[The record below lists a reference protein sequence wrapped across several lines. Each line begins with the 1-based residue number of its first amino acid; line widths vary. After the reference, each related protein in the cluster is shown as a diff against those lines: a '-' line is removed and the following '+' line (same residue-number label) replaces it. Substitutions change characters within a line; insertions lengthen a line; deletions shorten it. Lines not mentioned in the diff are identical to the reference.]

1 MSDKVPKPVLNELSK
16 PFIVKFHKEYTSF
29 KNSWITENR
38 GKSVGNQESIAL
50 VSECLSI
57 ELRNEL
63 WRRLVVNQDM
73 VEADVSEEI
82 FDELVQDF
90 LDSLVSQETFSEAI
104 IWFGKNIAGK
114 LKLNPNN
121 PNPAGKVVTYC
132 ATLQGL
138 LAEAG
143 IDKEDVNKDPQK
155 FGQVVRTLISVEG
168 VLDPPEIRAWFK
180 HLMEMYYL
188 RKVFGYLGRQDPTN

>member
-1 MSDKVPKPVLNELSK
+1 
-16 PFIVKFHKEYTSF
+16 
-29 KNSWITENR
+29 
-38 GKSVGNQESIAL
+38 
-50 VSECLSI
+50 
-57 ELRNEL
+57 
-63 WRRLVVNQDM
+63 
-73 VEADVSEEI
+73 
-82 FDELVQDF
+82 
-90 LDSLVSQETFSEAI
+90 
-104 IWFGKNIAGK
+104 
-114 LKLNPNN
+114 
-121 PNPAGKVVTYC
+121 
-132 ATLQGL
+132 LQGL